1 MTEPL
6 DVLAIMAHPDDAEL
20 LCGGSL
26 AKSSSEGQRVGVLD
40 LTRGEKGSS
49 GSREIRA
56 KEASNASAILGLS
69 VRQNA
74 GLADASLINDSQA
87 KHIVVKLIRELRPQA
102 VVTHS
107 LEARHPDHRNA
118 TQLVY
123 DACFLAG
130 IKKYSAQGKI
140 HRPETVIHSL
150 LFREE
155 LQRPTFILDITEH
168 IDTKLKAIECFESQ
182 FHGKTGAGE
191 VFSGGNRPLIEQVKV
206 HCAFHGS
213 RIRSKYGEPFWTRET
228 PAMSS
233 FTDPNFSSSF

>member
-40 LTRGEKGSS
+40 LTCGEKGSS

-56 KEASNASAILGLS
+56 KEASAASAVLGLS
-69 VRQNA
+69 VRKNA
-74 GLADASLINDSQA
+74 RLPDAALINNSQA
-87 KHIVVKLIRELRPQA
+87 KNIVVEMIRELRPEA

-118 TQLVY
+118 AQLVY

-155 LQRPTFILDITEH
+155 LQRPTFVLDIPEP
-168 IDTKLKAIECFESQ
+168 IDTKIKAIECFESQ

-191 VFSGGNRPLIEQVKV
+191 VFSGGNRPLIEQIKV

-213 RIRSKYGEPFWTRET
+213 RIRSEYGEPFWARET

-233 FTDPNFSSSF
+233 FTDPNLSSSF